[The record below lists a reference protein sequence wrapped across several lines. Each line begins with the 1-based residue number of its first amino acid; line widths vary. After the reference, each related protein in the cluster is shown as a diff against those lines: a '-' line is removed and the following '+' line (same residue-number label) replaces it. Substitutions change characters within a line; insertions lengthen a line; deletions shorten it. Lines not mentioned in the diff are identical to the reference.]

1 MEFGARKEKEGR
13 RLWYGQAFN
22 LDEASEWLKNLSL
35 IGCPGEKSKAT
46 SINPHTSTLN
56 TLIARGKTKR
66 AARTS
71 TSYEGKASQRV
82 SFSVLG
88 NGHPTRIIA
97 MERNLEGQ
105 HTAATRER
113 FMMCVNSSVARRDAL
128 PESMLVAD
136 PDLPAFTWLPLTTL
150 QAAIFKREGVVNNPE
165 YFANS
170 VAESQDADQEGYP
183 IAFPDGV
190 PSRIRYKVQTDDR
203 GQNLGMQT
211 EFRISGRW
219 HMKDPTDRIQLGAKR
234 VTEHFRSRPHSVLAM
249 EEVARKLLLGC
260 SDWFGSSLRLR
271 SFFFPARPPPDEPMR
286 SAERGKMCERPQ
298 LEALHAG
305 AAAHHGQMS
314 AAIAV
319 LALASGSG
327 SFDAAG
333 NLMVA
338 SRLVELNLQIRRAFR
353 GPLPPSGERPADSDS
368 DPECI
373 AKPVHGFGSFA
384 APAATQPCPALHTD
398 EASVPVAEA
407 AVEEPP
413 EDERAEDVS
422 EAALTFDQL
431 LPEEQF
437 FQRGLGEGDAMIFDD
452 SKFKDQALLRK
463 VLLSGQSELKL
474 SRVVD
479 LYHHG

>member
-71 TSYEGKASQRV
+71 TSYEGKASQHV

-88 NGHPTRIIA
+88 NGHPPRIIA

-136 PDLPAFTWLPLTTL
+136 PDLLAFTWLPLTTL

-234 VTEHFRSRPHSVLAM
+234 VTEHFRR
-249 EEVARKLLLGC
+249 R
-260 SDWFGSSLRLR
+260 
-271 SFFFPARPPPDEPMR
+271 
-286 SAERGKMCERPQ
+286 KMCEHPQ

-314 AAIAV
+314 AAIAA

>member
-1 MEFGARKEKEGR
+1 MCGLIIKLCAALAAAVLFHVGCASPGNGRRLRSYHGGRAYGHIGGERGGGVASAFRSPRIFLQVFYRFPQMEFGARKEKEGR

-203 GQNLGMQT
+203 GALAWILTCCGGEVYIVLYWAGEQKMSRRAPAASLIRVHNLYNFQAFCGRRPGQNLGMQT
-211 EFRISGRW
+211 APIGLVPLCF
-219 HMKDPTDRIQLGAKR
+219 
-234 VTEHFRSRPHSVLAM
+234 
-249 EEVARKLLLGC
+249 
-260 SDWFGSSLRLR
+260 
-271 SFFFPARPPPDEPMR
+271 
-286 SAERGKMCERPQ
+286 
-298 LEALHAG
+298 
-305 AAAHHGQMS
+305 
-314 AAIAV
+314 
-319 LALASGSG
+319 ALAQ
-327 SFDAAG
+327 F
-333 NLMVA
+333 L
-338 SRLVELNLQIRRAFR
+338 F
-353 GPLPPSGERPADSDS
+353 
-368 DPECI
+368 
-373 AKPVHGFGSFA
+373 
-384 APAATQPCPALHTD
+384 PCKTTT
-398 EASVPVAEA
+398 
-407 AVEEPP
+407 
-413 EDERAEDVS
+413 R
-422 EAALTFDQL
+422 
-431 LPEEQF
+431 
-437 FQRGLGEGDAMIFDD
+437 
-452 SKFKDQALLRK
+452 
-463 VLLSGQSELKL
+463 
-474 SRVVD
+474 
-479 LYHHG
+479 